1 MMASLP
7 TPPPEGSPEGS
18 PVPMYEP
25 MPLPLGVET
34 GPVLEETTPP
44 PEEAS
49 TSLSSHP
56 SLAPLDHQLLS
67 TPSSSL
73 GPMSSSG
80 PLGPIHPG
88 ASAWDPLAAPE
99 WDSTPPSFTC
109 LNRCIAQSFL
119 VKQKLLI
126 NQDQAGS
133 CDHLQGASSWDVC
146 CARQGRYDQV
156 ILNLPFCT
164 FIFDEFQDS
173 RYDNRSFGHSL

>member
-7 TPPPEGSPEGS
+7 TPPPEGSP
-18 PVPMYEP
+18 VPMYES

-56 SLAPLDHQLLS
+56 SLAPLDHHQLLS
-67 TPSSSL
+67 ASSSSL
-73 GPMSSSG
+73 GPMSSPG

-109 LNRCIAQSFL
+109 LNRCIAQSFMVEKTTFNQPGSSGIL
-119 VKQKLLI
+119 QPSTGSLLLGCLLCPTRKI
-126 NQDQAGS
+126 
-133 CDHLQGASSWDVC
+133 
-146 CARQGRYDQV
+146 
-156 ILNLPFCT
+156 
-164 FIFDEFQDS
+164 
-173 RYDNRSFGHSL
+173 